1 MNALRRTGIATCIA
15 LAASWGATAQVQLQA
30 PPPQQQAPQQQPAQ
44 QPRPAPRPANPP
56 AQQAQPAQQPAQPRP
71 QPPATPSSGQPA
83 QQQPGQAMPPP
94 PQPRLPNF
102 PTELPPAGTAI
113 VILDGRLV
121 LSQSSAGLDLR
132 QQAEQLGAGLR
143 AEVQK
148 QEQELKNAQ
157 AELQRQRGQVP
168 ADQLERRARDLQ
180 KRVSDTQARLQGRT
194 RALDRAFAE
203 AEQRIYQAMVQATVE
218 IVQDRGY
225 QVILDKAQVVI
236 HQGALEITGE
246 VLSRVNQRVAKVPL
260 QIPAN

>member
-1 MNALRRTGIATCIA
+1 MMKTLSRIGIAACVA
-15 LAASWGATAQVQLQA
+15 LASFADVSAQVQLQA
-30 PPPQQQAPQQQPAQ
+30 PPPQQQQAPQQQQ
-44 QPRPAPRPANPP
+44 QQQRPAPRPA
-56 AQQAQPAQQPAQPRP
+56 QPAQQQQAQPRP
-71 QPPATPSSGQPA
+71 QQPPAGQPAPGTQPA
-83 QQQPGQAMPPP
+83 QQAQPGQAMPPP
-94 PQPRLPNF
+94 PQPRLPNL

-121 LSQSSAGLDLR
+121 LSQSSAGLALR
-132 QQAEQLGAGLR
+132 QQAEQQGASLR

-157 AELQRQRGQVP
+157 AELQRQRGQIP

-180 KRVSDTQARLQGRT
+180 KRVSDSQAQLQGRS

-246 VLSRVNQRVAKVPL
+246 VLSRVNQRLATVPL

>member
-15 LAASWGATAQVQLQA
+15 LATSWGATAQVQLQA

-44 QPRPAPRPANPP
+44 QPRPAPRPATPP

-71 QPPATPSSGQPA
+71 QPPAAQPDQPA

-94 PQPRLPNF
+94 LQPRLPNF

-121 LSQSSAGLDLR
+121 LSQSSAGLALR

-148 QEQELKNAQ
+148 QDQELKNAQ

-180 KRVSDTQARLQGRT
+180 KRVSDTQARIQGRT

-246 VLSRVNQRVAKVPL
+246 VLSRVNQRLATVPL

>member
-15 LAASWGATAQVQLQA
+15 LVASWSAMAQVQLQA
-30 PPPQQQAPQQQPAQ
+30 PPPQQQQQPQPQQ
-44 QPRPAPRPANPP
+44 QPRPAPRPAAPQAQQP
-56 AQQAQPAQQPAQPRP
+56 AQQPVQPRPQAQQPAQP
-71 QPPATPSSGQPA
+71 AQPA

-94 PQPRLPNF
+94 QQPRLPNF
-102 PTELPPAGTAI
+102 PAELPPAGTAI

-121 LSQSSAGLDLR
+121 LSQSSAGLALR
-132 QQAEQLGAGLR
+132 QQAEQIGAGLR

-168 ADQLERRARDLQ
+168 AEQLERRARDLQ

-194 RALDRAFAE
+194 RALDRAFVE
-203 AEQRIYQAMVQATVE
+203 AEQKIYQAMVQATVE

-246 VLSRVNQRVAKVPL
+246 VLSRVNQRLATVPL

>member
-1 MNALRRTGIATCIA
+1 MNAIGRTSLAMCLA
-15 LAASWGATAQVQLQA
+15 LAPLLEAAAQIQLQA
-30 PPPQQQAPQQQPAQ
+30 PPPQQQAPQQQ
-44 QPRPAPRPANPP
+44 RPAPRPQT
-56 AQQAQPAQQPAQPRP
+56 QQAQPRAQQPPAAQPAQPTQPP
-71 QPPATPSSGQPA
+71 QPA
-83 QQQPGQAMPPP
+83 QQPGQAMPPP

-102 PTELPPAGTAI
+102 PAELPPAGTL
-113 VILDGRLV
+113 VVVLDSRLV
-121 LSQSSAGLDLR
+121 LAQSSAGLALR
-132 QQAEQLGAGLR
+132 QQAEQQGASMR

-180 KRVSDTQARLQGRT
+180 KRASDAQSRLQGRT
-194 RALDRAFAE
+194 RGLDRAFGE
-203 AEQRIYQAMVQATVE
+203 AEQKIYQAMLQSTVE

-225 QVILDKAQVVI
+225 QVILDKSQVVI

-246 VLSRVNQRVAKVPL
+246 VLARVNKRLPTVPL